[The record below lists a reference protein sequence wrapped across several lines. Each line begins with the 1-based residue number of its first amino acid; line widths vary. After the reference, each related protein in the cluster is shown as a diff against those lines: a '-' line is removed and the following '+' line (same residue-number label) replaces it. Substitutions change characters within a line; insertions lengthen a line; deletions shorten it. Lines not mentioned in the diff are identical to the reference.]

1 MNGTSSH
8 DQGDGGPPK
17 GPPHSAHTQTTPPQ
31 LLCPACEQPLVHQQ
45 AITGRIDGGD
55 GFACQTCGGFFIYQ
69 DRTPNQ
75 RRAPD
80 APETDQRPRS
90 A

>member
-8 DQGDGGPPK
+8 DQGNGGPPK
-17 GPPHSAHTQTTPPQ
+17 GAEQSAHIPSTPPQ

-45 AITGRIDGGD
+45 AVTGRIDGRD

-69 DRTPNQ
+69 DRTSSQ
-75 RRAPD
+75 RTAPD
-80 APETDQRPRS
+80 GLASQERV
-90 A
+90 